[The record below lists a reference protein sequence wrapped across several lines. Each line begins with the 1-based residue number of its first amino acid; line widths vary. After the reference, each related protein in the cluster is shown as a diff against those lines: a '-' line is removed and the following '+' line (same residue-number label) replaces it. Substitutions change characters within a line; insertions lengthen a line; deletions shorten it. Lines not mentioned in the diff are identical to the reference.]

1 MINAQQ
7 NGLLQKHF
15 PNLDASDQ
23 EDEEGLPAHDYDSD
37 SSEDN
42 EGNASGHDDLPPRP
56 RRPDDPH
63 VEVPR
68 FGEVLPPVLHTQ
80 EFEEMVRTHFSTGS
94 FDQAI
99 DQYVAV
105 LEFVTD
111 WLEHV

>member
-7 NGLLQKHF
+7 NGFLLNHF
-15 PNLDASDQ
+15 PNLDNESVQ
-23 EDEEGLPAHDYDSD
+23 EDEEDGANDDDSD
-37 SSEDN
+37 SEDN
-42 EGNASGHDDLPPRP
+42 ESNDSEDDAAPPRP
-56 RRPDDPH
+56 RQPDDPH

-80 EFEEMVRTHFSTGS
+80 EFRNTVRTHFPTGR

-105 LEFVTD
+105 LEFVTG
-111 WLEHV
+111 WLERA